1 MNPLPPPPELA
12 AAQWMRPR
20 FPKPG
25 WHLRTAATQE
35 HCSHG
40 GSCLGEQGCCSAA
53 GGGDSCPACASVTSL
68 ISLERLPV
76 SPGARI
82 PLLFIRSI
90 PAKFVYKA
98 PGTAADSFSPSPP
111 FLLIS
116 CSFLPPLAPTEKLID
131 LCEPWLTHEPCEIL
145 SAPAAPRWFGNPA
158 ACSNGW
164 LRPNE
169 FAAFWELLCLS
180 C

>member
-1 MNPLPPPPELA
+1 M
-12 AAQWMRPR
+12 
-20 FPKPG
+20 
-25 WHLRTAATQE
+25 
-35 HCSHG
+35 S
-40 GSCLGEQGCCSAA
+40 
-53 GGGDSCPACASVTSL
+53 
-68 ISLERLPV
+68 RLCQRDFLDF
-76 SPGARI
+76 SGA
-82 PLLFIRSI
+82 
-90 PAKFVYKA
+90 A
-98 PGTAADSFSPSPP
+98 PGFSRGADPAAFHPQHRSEVCLQSSWHGRGFLLPFPP

-180 C
+180 CWASLTLGECVFCG